1 MTLKITVVRLVTGQ
15 KPEDKTSDCK
25 ALYKVVNLTILIM
38 EAPVLI
44 LLSKEIFGRVPR
56 IIVGRV
62 QEYRAAVWTTESPK
76 LLAK

>member
-56 IIVGRV
+56 IIAGRV
-62 QEYRAAVWTTESPK
+62 QEYRAVVWTTESPK
-76 LLAK
+76 LPAK